1 MDNIFAWYFLS
12 SGLYL
17 IVLSLIVNAKNIPS
31 SFIFKVI
38 PFFIGV
44 GNLLYS
50 LKLFNFIKI
59 GMF

>member
-1 MDNIFAWYFLS
+1 
-12 SGLYL
+12 
-17 IVLSLIVNAKNIPS
+17 
-31 SFIFKVI
+31 VI